1 MELLSGGE
9 MLVRFL
15 RDEGVKYIY
24 GYPGGALLHVYDAL
38 FKEPDVTHILVRHE
52 QAATHMADGYAR
64 ATGKA
69 GVVLVTSGPGATNA
83 ITGIATA
90 YMDSIPMVI
99 ISGQV
104 PSTMVGTDAFQETDM
119 IGISRPIVKH
129 SFMIKHASEI
139 PEVMK
144 KAFYLAQSGRPGPV
158 VVDIPK
164 DMTNPAEKFEY
175 VFPKKAKLRSYS
187 PALRGHSG
195 QIRKAAEMLLA
206 AKRPV
211 LYAGGGVILGGGSA
225 PLTELAKMLNLPVT
239 NTLMGLGA
247 YPGTDRQFVGM
258 LGMHGSY
265 TANMAMH
272 NADVILAV
280 GARFDDRVINGPSKF
295 CPNAKIIHVDIDA
308 AAISRNVVVDV
319 PIVADAKTALEH
331 MMEWVEEKD
340 TSEWLKQIEQWQQ
353 ENPLEMRRDK
363 GMSPQM
369 IMEGINKTFA
379 NDDATYVTDVGQ
391 HQMWASQFLDVDEKH
406 HIITS
411 GGLGTMGFGFPAALG
426 AKMGNPEKDVICI
439 TGDGGFQ
446 MNMQEMATSV
456 VQKAPVIVCILNNY
470 YLGMVRQMQQL
481 FYGKRYAATCLRRQ
495 KGCPDFCKGPNDNC
509 PPYVPDFMQ
518 WAKSYGAHS
527 IRVTKEEEILPALE
541 YAKNNKDA
549 STVIEFMIATEDI
562 VLPMVPGGKAM
573 NEMILKA

>member
-38 FKEPDVTHILVRHE
+38 FKEPEVTHILVRHE

-206 AKRPV
+206 YSP
-211 LYAGGGVILGGGSA
+211 LSA
-225 PLTELAKMLNLPVT
+225 TELHRIGFVNQIYDSKKYSTEQFNQEIQNLIKEKFGHLHPESLLVT
-239 NTLMGLGA
+239 KKFM
-247 YPGTDRQFVGM
+247 RQAVTKN
-258 LGMHGSY
+258 Y
-265 TANMAMH
+265 AEAN
-272 NADVILAV
+272 
-280 GARFDDRVINGPSKF
+280 
-295 CPNAKIIHVDIDA
+295 
-308 AAISRNVVVDV
+308 
-319 PIVADAKTALEH
+319 ALEVVAGTQQFAKGVPQ
-331 MMEWVEEKD
+331 ERFRK
-340 TSEWLKQIEQWQQ
+340 LKTGE
-353 ENPLEMRRDK
+353 L
-363 GMSPQM
+363 
-369 IMEGINKTFA
+369 
-379 NDDATYVTDVGQ
+379 
-391 HQMWASQFLDVDEKH
+391 KH
-406 HIITS
+406 K
-411 GGLGTMGFGFPAALG
+411 L
-426 AKMGNPEKDVICI
+426 
-439 TGDGGFQ
+439 
-446 MNMQEMATSV
+446 
-456 VQKAPVIVCILNNY
+456 
-470 YLGMVRQMQQL
+470 
-481 FYGKRYAATCLRRQ
+481 
-495 KGCPDFCKGPNDNC
+495 
-509 PPYVPDFMQ
+509 
-518 WAKSYGAHS
+518 
-527 IRVTKEEEILPALE
+527 
-541 YAKNNKDA
+541 
-549 STVIEFMIATEDI
+549 
-562 VLPMVPGGKAM
+562 
-573 NEMILKA
+573 

>member
-1 MELLSGGE
+1 MDITGKKL
-9 MLVRFL
+9 FL
-15 RDEGVKYIY
+15 KALKEEGVDKIFA
-24 GYPGGALLHVYDAL
+24 YPGGTVTDL
-38 FKEPDVTHILVRHE
+38 FDELYRDNEIDMVLPRHE
-52 QAATHMADGYAR
+52 QALVHEAEGYAR
-64 ATGKA
+64 ETGKT
-69 GVVLVTSGPGATNA
+69 GVCLVTSGPGATNTITA
-83 ITGIATA
+83 IADA
-90 YMDSIPMVI
+90 FYDSIPLVVFT
-99 ISGQV
+99 GQV
-104 PSTMVGTDAFQETDM
+104 PLSLIGNDAFQEVDIVGMTR
-119 IGISRPIVKH
+119 GITKYSVTVRNRAELGRILKMAFH
-129 SFMIKHASEI
+129 IASTG
-139 PEVMK
+139 K
-144 KAFYLAQSGRPGPV
+144 PGPV
-158 VVDIPK
+158 LIDLPKDIQVAYGPAEYPEKVDIRGYKP
-164 DMTNPAEKFEY
+164 NEG
-175 VFPKKAKLRSYS
+175 VHLGQLKKAVKLLKVAR
-187 PALRGHSG
+187 
-195 QIRKAAEMLLA
+195 
-206 AKRPV
+206 RPII
-211 LYAGGGVILGGGSA
+211 LAGGGIKIAGAEKLLEQLVNTTHVPVVTTVMGKGAIDSHNPYYVGNSGLHGRYAANIAVSKCDVLFSIGTRFNDRITGDLNEFA
-225 PLTELAKMLNLPVT
+225 PK
-239 NTLMGLGA
+239 
-247 YPGTDRQFVGM
+247 
-258 LGMHGSY
+258 
-265 TANMAMH
+265 
-272 NADVILAV
+272 
-280 GARFDDRVINGPSKF
+280 
-295 CPNAKIIHVDIDA
+295 AKIIHVDIDA

-340 TSEWLKQIEQWQQ
+340 TSEWLKQIEKWQQ

-369 IMEGINKTFA
+369 IMEGINKTFE

-495 KGCPDFCKGPNDNC
+495 KGCPDFCKGPNENC